1 MDILHRFFVNSNQ
14 IENNT
19 IKIIG
24 KDIKH
29 IKDVLRLNPK
39 DKIEIVS
46 NEHIY
51 VSEILSFNSNC
62 IVANI
67 IEDFPGKNEAPIDI
81 ILYQGIAKGDKMD
94 YIIQK
99 AVEVGVKEF
108 YPIIMNR
115 TIVKFKDKRK
125 EENRLKRWQS
135 ISEEAAKQSK
145 RDILPRVNN
154 IMDFNQMIDILKG
167 EKNIIVPYEEEKAL
181 GLKEVLKNNK
191 DKIHIIIGPEGGYE
205 KYEIEALK
213 EIGGQIV
220 TLGPRILRTET
231 AGLVVSSI
239 VLYEFGGLEMIR

>member
-135 ISEEAAKQSK
+135 ISYS
-145 RDILPRVNN
+145 
-154 IMDFNQMIDILKG
+154 
-167 EKNIIVPYEEEKAL
+167 
-181 GLKEVLKNNK
+181 
-191 DKIHIIIGPEGGYE
+191 
-205 KYEIEALK
+205 
-213 EIGGQIV
+213 
-220 TLGPRILRTET
+220 
-231 AGLVVSSI
+231 
-239 VLYEFGGLEMIR
+239 